1 MHMEKCAKEAKCLVW
16 DLDNTLWDGV
26 LTEPEAVRLKPG
38 IKELITELDARGI
51 INSIASRNNHEDA
64 ISKLR
69 EFGLEEYFLYPQINW
84 NSKAESLKTIQ
95 QRLNIGMD
103 AIVFID
109 DQPFE
114 RDEVAS
120 VHPELQT
127 MDAAEYLSIAGHP
140 RFNPLFITADAKRR
154 RLMYLEDMQRT
165 KDEEEY
171 KGPKEEFLAS
181 LNMEFIISTAK
192 EEDLQRAEELTVRTN
207 QLNATGRTYS
217 YDELYAYM
225 HNPNYR
231 LYVCE
236 LTDRYGSYGK
246 IGLAL
251 VEITAAHWCLHMLL
265 MSCRVLSRSAGSI
278 LLTYIMRQA
287 FADGKKL
294 QAHFRQTGRNRMMY
308 ITYRFAN
315 FQEIENDGNGNILFE
330 NDLAQLPPFPP
341 YVSVLC
347 PEPAGTVTAA
357 P

>member
-1 MHMEKCAKEAKCLVW
+1 MEKHPKEAKCLVW

-26 LTEPEAVRLKPG
+26 LTEPEAVQLKPG
-38 IKELITELDARGI
+38 IKELILELDARGI
-51 INSIASRNNHEDA
+51 IHSIASRNNHEDA
-64 ISKLR
+64 IAKLR

-84 NSKAESLKTIQ
+84 NSKAESLKNIQ
-95 QRLNIGMD
+95 QLLNIGMD

-127 MDAAEYLSIAGHP
+127 IDASEYLQISGYP
-140 RFNPLFITADAKRR
+140 RFNPLFITEDAQRR

-165 KDEEEY
+165 RDEEEY

-181 LNMEFIISTAK
+181 LSMEFIISEAR
-192 EEDLQRAEELTVRTN
+192 EEDLKRAEELTIRTN

-217 YDELYAYM
+217 YDELYAYI
-225 HNPNYR
+225 HDRNYK

-251 VEITAAHWCLHMLL
+251 VEINNTHWCLNMLL

-278 LLTYIMRQA
+278 LLTYIMQQA
-287 FADGKKL
+287 FKDGKKL
-294 QAHFRQTGRNRMMY
+294 KAHFRQTGRNRMMY

-315 FQEIENDGNGNILFE
+315 FRETENDGNGNILFE
-330 NDLAQLPPFPP
+330 NDLTQLPPFPP
-341 YVSVLC
+341 YVSVLSS
-347 PEPAGTVTAA
+347 ELSILNNQL
-357 P
+357 

>member
-1 MHMEKCAKEAKCLVW
+1 MEKRKEVKCLVW
-16 DLDNTLWDGV
+16 DLDNTLWDGILLEQDV
-26 LTEPEAVRLKPG
+26 VQLKPG
-38 IKELITELDARGI
+38 IKELISELDARGI
-51 INSIASRNNHEDA
+51 LHSIASKNNYEDA
-64 ISKLR
+64 IGKLR

-84 NSKAESLKTIQ
+84 NSKAESLKNIQ

-114 RDEVAS
+114 RDEAAS
-120 VHPELQT
+120 AHPGLQT
-127 MDAAEYLSIAGHP
+127 IDASEYLQIASHP
-140 RFNPLFITADAKRR
+140 RFNPVFITEDAKRR

-181 LNMEFIISTAK
+181 LNMKFIISEAR
-192 EEDLQRAEELTVRTN
+192 EEDLKRAEELTVRTN

-217 YDELYAYM
+217 YDELYDYM
-225 HNPNYR
+225 QHSNYK
-231 LYVCE
+231 LFVCE

-251 VEITAAHWCLHMLL
+251 VEITGTHWVLHMLL

-278 LLTYIMRQA
+278 LLTFIMQQA

-294 QAHFRQTGRNRMMY
+294 KAHFRDTGRNKMMY
-308 ITYRFAN
+308 VTFRFAN
-315 FQEIENDGNGNILFE
+315 FREIENDGKGNIVFE
-330 NDLAQLPPFPP
+330 NDLTQLQPFPK
-341 YVSVLC
+341 YVSVRC
-347 PEPAGTVTAA
+347 PELSENLNSQS
-357 P
+357 